1 MASIERTARML
12 SPSPL
17 IFSRRVCAVSLMCLC
32 STRVWLRSAS
42 GLKAA
47 TRRLSCTTRCCNRLQ
62 RAPRVGARRIGCRC
76 WQDLPSGCQRS
87 HPVWQGF
94 YNSGERWPL
103 CGIRISSRSCWRA
116 RFDGV
121 QEQACVRRAGSRLWH
136 APSAL
141 AGRKCAC
148 VRACISCLRARV
160 WWARAVLERANYALS
175 NGIGVS
181 GGPVYSPI
189 SPLTPFP
196 SRGSWVRAWSS
207 RPSPVRACRVFW

>member
-1 MASIERTARML
+1 MASVERTARML

-17 IFSRRVCAVSLMCLC
+17 MFSRHACAVSLMCLC

-76 WQDLPSGCQRS
+76 WQDLPSGCQHS
-87 HPVWQGF
+87 HPVWQDF

-103 CGIRISSRSCWRA
+103 CDIRISSGGCWRA

-121 QEQACVRRAGSRLWH
+121 QEQACVRRAGRSVFDLSESGPPPPGSEGP
-136 APSAL
+136 APPKQKTKTD
-141 AGRKCAC
+141 RF
-148 VRACISCLRARV
+148 
-160 WWARAVLERANYALS
+160 
-175 NGIGVS
+175 
-181 GGPVYSPI
+181 
-189 SPLTPFP
+189 LT
-196 SRGSWVRAWSS
+196 VT
-207 RPSPVRACRVFW
+207 

>member
-17 IFSRRVCAVSLMCLC
+17 IFSRRVVTTCVPSRSCVCARDSCGCV
-32 STRVWLRSAS
+32 VASAS

-47 TRRLSCTTRCCNRLQ
+47 TRRLSCTTRCFNRLQ

-76 WQDLPSGCQRS
+76 WQDLPSGCQHS
-87 HPVWQGF
+87 HPVWQDF

-136 APSAL
+136 APTAL

-160 WWARAVLERANYALS
+160 WWARAVLERANCARS
-175 NGIGVS
+175 NGIGV
-181 GGPVYSPI
+181 
-189 SPLTPFP
+189 
-196 SRGSWVRAWSS
+196 
-207 RPSPVRACRVFW
+207 CRVPWSVRDRIFWVANPTNPSLRLREGC